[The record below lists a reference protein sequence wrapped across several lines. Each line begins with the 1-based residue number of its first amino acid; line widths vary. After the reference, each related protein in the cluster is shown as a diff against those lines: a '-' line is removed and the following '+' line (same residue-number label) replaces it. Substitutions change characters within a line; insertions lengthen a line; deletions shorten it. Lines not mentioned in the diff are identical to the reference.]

1 MSILVLTLNEERN
14 LPACLASVKW
24 SDDVVVFD
32 SFSTDRTVEVAKE
45 YGARVIQR
53 KFDNYAS
60 QRNAAL
66 SEVKYRYPW
75 LLMVDADERVPP
87 ELRDEILR
95 TVSNASDSM
104 SMFRMRRKDFFCGR
118 WLKRTSGYPTWFG
131 RLVRVGCVTV
141 RRDINEEYH
150 TDGEVRFLQ
159 EHLIHYPFNKGL
171 THWYQRHN
179 GYSSMEAIAY
189 LEEIS
194 RPFEIRGLISLDPV
208 RRRRTVKQLAFR
220 LPARPLF
227 VFMYLWLF
235 RFGFMDG
242 RPGLTFVVL
251 RAVYEHMI
259 DLKVRELRRRAMDL
273 PV

>member
-1 MSILVLTLNEERN
+1 
-14 LPACLASVKW
+14 
-24 SDDVVVFD
+24 
-32 SFSTDRTVEVAKE
+32 TVEVAKE

-95 TVSNASDSM
+95 TVSNASDNM

-118 WLKRTSGYPTWFG
+118 WLKRSSGYPTWFG
-131 RLVRVGCVTV
+131 RLMRVGRATV
-141 RRDINEEYH
+141 RREINEEYH
-150 TDGEVRFLQ
+150 TDGEVGLLQ
-159 EHLIHYPFNKGL
+159 EHLIHYPFIKGM
-171 THWYQRHN
+171 THWYGRHN
-179 GYSSMEAIAY
+179 VYSSMEATAFF
-189 LEEIS
+189 EVIS
-194 RPFEIRGLISLDPV
+194 RPLELGGFFSRDPV
-208 RRRRTVKQLAFR
+208 QRRNALKQLGFR
-220 LPARPLF
+220 LPARPVL
-227 VFMYLWLF
+227 VFLYLWVF
-235 RFGFMDG
+235 RLGFMDG
-242 RPGLTFVVL
+242 RPGLTFALL

-259 DLKVRELRRRAMDL
+259 DVKVLELRRRAASL